1 MMISPE
7 RELGNGWELNKRH
20 SAHQC
25 WHKTQKRAAKR
36 AHECACDPGAT
47 LTTEHA
53 QDVSWQ
59 REVATLFPA
68 QVMGSLQQAINGD

>member
-7 RELGNGWELNKRH
+7 RELGNGCELKKRH

-25 WHKTQKRAAKR
+25 WHKKRAAKQ
-36 AHECACDPGAT
+36 AHDCACDPGAA

-53 QDVSWQ
+53 KDVSWQ
-59 REVATLFPA
+59 REVATLFPT
-68 QVMGSLQQAINGD
+68 QVMGSLQQAVNGD